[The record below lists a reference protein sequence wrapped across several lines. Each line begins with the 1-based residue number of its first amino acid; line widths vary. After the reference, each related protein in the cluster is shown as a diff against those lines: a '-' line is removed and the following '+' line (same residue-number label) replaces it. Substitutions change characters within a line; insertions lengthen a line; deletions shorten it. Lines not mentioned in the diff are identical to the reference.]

1 MPQLNR
7 RSFHCLAGTAL
18 LGTSIITPRTWNVA
32 TLGTPSE
39 TLLRQMESAGNL
51 RRVAS
56 TAEAD
61 VVILATPQENLPTH
75 LEALLRAGKHVYCE
89 TTAGADH
96 RQCQRLAE
104 LASLAAGRLSVAMAL
119 AGREDPQGRDFVRRI
134 RAGALGT
141 LRSMRAYCHLP
152 LAPPGQT
159 LWAEA
164 VHLLDVANAVMGTP
178 PIEARGHG
186 GSFGPRRTSKEW
198 DCWGVVLRYASG
210 VELVLEATQ
219 YGTRP
224 REVGLLCYGERGAA
238 EWREART
245 GGRGREFMECL
256 QAGEYWNEA
265 ALGATSG
272 FTALLA
278 EQACY
283 RGGAMEWG
291 ELLAGRQT

>member
-1 MPQLNR
+1 
-7 RSFHCLAGTAL
+7 
-18 LGTSIITPRTWNVA
+18 
-32 TLGTPSE
+32 
-39 TLLRQMESAGNL
+39 MESAGNVL
-51 RRVAS
+51 RVAS
-56 TAEAD
+56 AAEAD
-61 VVILATPQENLPTH
+61 VVILATPQENLSTQ

-89 TTAGADH
+89 TTAGADYE
-96 RQCQRLAE
+96 QCRRLAN
-104 LASLAAGRLSVAMAL
+104 LAHLAAGRLSVAMAL
-119 AGREDPQGRDFVRRI
+119 AGREDPQGRDFVQRI
-134 RAGALGT
+134 RAGDIGT

-152 LAPPGQT
+152 LAPPGQA

-164 VHLLDVANAVMGTP
+164 AHLLDVANALMGAP

-186 GSFGPRRTSKEW
+186 GSFGPRRTSQEW

-224 REVGLLCYGERGAA
+224 REMGLLCYGERGAA
-238 EWREART
+238 EWREARS
-245 GGRGREFMECL
+245 GGRGREFIKCL

-272 FTALLA
+272 LTALLA

-283 RGGAMEWG
+283 RGTALEWG
-291 ELLAGRQT
+291 ELLAGRHS